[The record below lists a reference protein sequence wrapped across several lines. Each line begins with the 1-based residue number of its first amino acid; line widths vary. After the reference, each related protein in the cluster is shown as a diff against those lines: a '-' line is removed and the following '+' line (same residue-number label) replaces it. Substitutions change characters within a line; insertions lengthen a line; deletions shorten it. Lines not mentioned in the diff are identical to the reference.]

1 MLELPLKHRLCTNIK
16 WKCSKRR
23 MWRKIPIGID
33 EETFY
38 GRAGKVATSNV
49 GGAFMLPEL
58 LDQIPSEQRLGSATT
73 ETAYDPRKCH
83 EAVAVRHA
91 HAVIPLR

>member
-1 MLELPLKHRLCTNIK
+1 MRPRPPQAFEPHREGRGSL
-16 WKCSKRR
+16 RYPR
-23 MWRKIPIGID
+23 GLQPRL
-33 EETFY
+33 
-38 GRAGKVATSNV
+38 RAGEVATRNV
-49 GGAFMLPEL
+49 GSALMLPEL
-58 LDQIPSEQRLGSATT
+58 RDQIPSEQRLGSATT

>member
-1 MLELPLKHRLCTNIK
+1 MA
-16 WKCSKRR
+16 
-23 MWRKIPIGID
+23 KIPIGID

-38 GRAGKVATSNV
+38 VRAGKVATSNV

-58 LDQIPSEQRLGSATT
+58 LDQIPSEQRLGSVTT

>member
-1 MLELPLKHRLCTNIK
+1 MK
-16 WKCSKRR
+16 WKRSKRR

-58 LDQIPSEQRLGSATT
+58 LKKTHLNRGWGPSRQKPFMTRANATRRLPSDT
-73 ETAYDPRKCH
+73 PMR
-83 EAVAVRHA
+83 
-91 HAVIPLR
+91 